1 MYSIKT
7 STEVDKVLKKWKKS
21 NPIIFKKYRK
31 LYHELM
37 DHPKTGLGHPEPLI
51 GGNSIRWSRH
61 ISAHDRLIYD
71 IIEDKVEILIIQ
83 VEEHYNDK

>member
-1 MYSIKT
+1 
-7 STEVDKVLKKWKKS
+7 
-21 NPIIFKKYRK
+21 
-31 LYHELM
+31 M
-37 DHPKTGLGHPEPLI
+37 DNPKTGLGHPEPLI